1 MSSALEIL
9 ELRSRAVADRLP
21 VRDAPFVLLWLRNA
35 LRSDDNP
42 AVDAALALAN
52 ALNKPVVAL
61 HEVGGYPYPSARL
74 HAFQLQAAPALAR
87 GLEARGVRYALHV
100 TPAGAEPLVYRLA
113 RQAAAVYS
121 DDLPTARVQL
131 TSLSEQTTAPVTA
144 VDTACLVPLRH
155 FADLLP
161 NPSAFLKQHRPARGV
176 HEEADPTQTPAMPP
190 FAGDLGA
197 NASAH
202 DPAEWQRLIEASG
215 ADLTLPPAPVDGSR
229 EAALEQLEHTLRE
242 VLPEYDA
249 RRNNPADPAS
259 CSRLSPYLHFGTLSA
274 REVVR
279 GVRGADAPADA
290 KYKFLDELLKWR
302 EFFYHQAHHRADPSG
317 FEHVAEWARESLA
330 AHRSDP
336 RPEAYTVNEL
346 LNGETDDETWNAC
359 QKAFLYSGWL
369 HNNLRMYW
377 GKQFLKWLP
386 TPEAAYEAARTFN
399 DRLSLDGRDPSTY
412 GNIQY
417 MFGGGKRGYRELPV
431 YGWVEPRSDG
441 ALRQRPGVAAWLGRE
456 ARRKDLVL
464 EP

>member
-1 MSSALEIL
+1 MSGVSEPL
-9 ELRSRAVADRLP
+9 ELRSRKVADRP
-21 VRDAPFVLLWLRNA
+21 PDRGATFVLCWLRNA
-35 LRSDDNP
+35 LRSGDNP
-42 AVDAALALAN
+42 AVDAALAAAN
-52 ALNKPVVAL
+52 ALGKPVVAL

-100 TPAGAEPLVYRLA
+100 TPAGEEPLAYRLA
-113 RQAAAVYS
+113 RRAAAVFS
-121 DDLPTARVQL
+121 DDLPTARAQL
-131 TSLSEQTTAPVTA
+131 EALARETTAPVTA

-155 FADLLP
+155 FAEPLA
-161 NPSAFLKQHRPARGV
+161 NPSAFLKQHRPAREL
-176 HEEADPTQTPAMPP
+176 HERADLTQTPAVPP

-197 NASAH
+197 NAAPD
-202 DPAEWQRLIEASG
+202 DPAGWARLALASG
-215 ADLTLPPAPVDGSR
+215 ADRRLPPAPLDGSG
-229 EAALEQLEHTLRE
+229 EAALAQLERTLRE

-259 CSRLSPYLHFGTLSA
+259 YSQLSPYLHFGVLSA

-279 GVRGADAPADA
+279 RVGEAQAPSAA

-302 EFFYHQAHHRADPSG
+302 EFFYHQAHHRGDPAG
-317 FEHVAEWARESLA
+317 YEHVAEWARETLA
-330 AHRSDP
+330 THRGDP
-336 RPEAYTVNEL
+336 RPETYTPSEL
-346 LNGETDDETWNAC
+346 LNGQTDDETWNAA
-359 QKAFLYSGWL
+359 QKAFLYGGWM

-377 GKQFLKWLP
+377 GKGFLKWLP
-386 TPEAAYEAARTFN
+386 TPEAAYGAAREFN

-431 YGWVEPRSDG
+431 YGWVEPKSDG
-441 ALRQRPGVAAWLGRE
+441 ALKKRPGVAAWLERE
-456 ARRKDLVL
+456 ARRRDFVL